1 MNSLLIAYDVT
12 HFHQPPI
19 DRNALVRR
27 HNVDLAKFD
36 GERSLQVGNGEF
48 ALGMD
53 FTGMQSIQP

>member
-12 HFHQPPI
+12 HFHQPQI
-19 DRNALVRR
+19 DRNALVRS
-27 HNVDLAKFD
+27 DLAKFD